1 MSILKSVNSG
11 RDKVVKE
18 FFDNYCHSRSG
29 MSYEIICTDNN
40 YKVKLTSAYLGQIL
54 NMDLSKF
61 PCKVLFNNSPY
72 PVFRSFNVKDHLN
85 KITKDF
91 HLFCYNY
98 KFSGCVFDE
107 EIFKFV
113 LNNYNHL
120 ERCIIKFPENFI
132 EIIESK
138 NIPLI
143 HFLKILKDNNNIL
156 LYNEKNSNPKIFNH
170 SGLTDSDNYFSFDLS
185 GIEKINEIFE
195 RYSIF

>member
-18 FFDNYCHSRSG
+18 FFDNYCQKRGG
-29 MSYEIICTDNN
+29 MSYEIINTDND

-54 NMDLSKF
+54 NVDLSKF

-72 PVFRSFNVKDHLN
+72 PIFKSFNVKEQLH

-91 HLFCYNY
+91 HLFCYDY

-113 LNNYNHL
+113 LKRYTKL
-120 ERCIIKFPENFI
+120 ERCLIKLPDNFA

-138 NIPLI
+138 KISLS
-143 HFLKILKDNNNIL
+143 HFLKTLKDNNNTL
-156 LYNEKNSNPKIFNH
+156 LYNEKSTNLNIVNY
-170 SGLTDSDNYFSFDLS
+170 SGVVDTDNYFSLDLTE
-185 GIEKINEIFE
+185 IEKLIEKYCNF
-195 RYSIF
+195 